1 MTYIT
6 LQKAC
11 TANLAGHK
19 PVRQGKMDLK
29 ERFAG
34 GSTLVMRTPDFI
46 RVLNKRA
53 TIYSITWERGSHKNT
68 RTGRPKTRELQR
80 VKSHLQVVYAL
91 FSPPKCVQ
99 NCLTTHLWL
108 QNVPLYS
115 YFLSSI
121 VTRVFPAVPRNMPPD
136 TEMVF
141 HAVPT
146 DGFNLFCTDS

>member
-80 VKSHLQVVYAL
+80 VKSHLQVVYAPF
-91 FSPPKCVQ
+91 FSSQVCTKLCHHSFMTSKCTVI
-99 NCLTTHLWL
+99 LI
-108 QNVPLYS
+108 
-115 YFLSSI
+115 F
-121 VTRVFPAVPRNMPPD
+121 FK
-136 TEMVF
+136 
-141 HAVPT
+141 
-146 DGFNLFCTDS
+146 

>member
-6 LQKAC
+6 LQKTC

-19 PVRQGKMDLK
+19 HVRQVKMDLK

-53 TIYSITWERGSHKNT
+53 TIYSITWERGSHKNA
-68 RTGRPKTRELQR
+68 RTGRPKMRKLKR

-91 FSPPKCVQ
+91 FPPSQVCTKLSHHSFMTSKCTVI
-99 NCLTTHLWL
+99 
-108 QNVPLYS
+108 
-115 YFLSSI
+115 LS
-121 VTRVFPAVPRNMPPD
+121 VF
-136 TEMVF
+136 F
-141 HAVPT
+141 K
-146 DGFNLFCTDS
+146 